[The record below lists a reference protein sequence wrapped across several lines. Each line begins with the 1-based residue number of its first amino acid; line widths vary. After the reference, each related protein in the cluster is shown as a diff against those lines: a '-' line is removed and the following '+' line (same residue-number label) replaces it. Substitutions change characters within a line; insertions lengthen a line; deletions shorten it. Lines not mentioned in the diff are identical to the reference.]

1 MILGTKEL
9 KEPKVSLIIT
19 YFNLGNYIKDCVSSI
34 LGQSYQNFE
43 IIIVNDNSDEKNS
56 KILEEIKNPKIKI
69 INLKENKGQ
78 LLAFLEGLKV
88 ASGEFVCMV
97 DADDILLKEYLKT
110 LLFIHQTNK
119 AAFVSSNYGEINEK
133 NEVVFLKN
141 SKKQIFNFKEIN
153 ELFLEKNEFEIVQN
167 KLPFGLWGWN
177 PSTSSMM
184 RKKSLEI
191 LDYFPDK
198 AFWKTGADKVIFSLL
213 HLTGGSI
220 NTDAPLYMYRHH
232 GKNNSDT
239 GLVEGK
245 KKYLKENYIKTLI
258 YWNFKLRKDA
268 IKMFFKNKKEL
279 IEKYNKLN
287 YYKMLFRVIFCVN
300 IKVCAKILK
309 TLAHKLIF

>member
-19 YFNLGNYIKDCVSSI
+19 YFNLGNYITDCVSSI
-34 LGQSYQNFE
+34 LGQGYQNFE

-141 SKKQIFNFKEIN
+141 SKNLSLISFEDI
-153 ELFLEKNEFEIVQN
+153 LFILVLLKISV
-167 KLPFGLWGWN
+167 
-177 PSTSSMM
+177 SRYS
-184 RKKSLEI
+184 RKKE
-191 LDYFPDK
+191 
-198 AFWKTGADKVIFSLL
+198 
-213 HLTGGSI
+213 
-220 NTDAPLYMYRHH
+220 
-232 GKNNSDT
+232 
-239 GLVEGK
+239 
-245 KKYLKENYIKTLI
+245 
-258 YWNFKLRKDA
+258 
-268 IKMFFKNKKEL
+268 
-279 IEKYNKLN
+279 
-287 YYKMLFRVIFCVN
+287 
-300 IKVCAKILK
+300 CA
-309 TLAHKLIF
+309 LAHSRACGGRLRHLHCTPQCASSRSVFYFTGKQFPVK